1 MDISDRSLVEELFSI
16 NAIYVVICTYKL
28 CWDLTVNAFC
38 VMILDTNR
46 YDGQEKRYVDYTIPD
61 ML

>member
-1 MDISDRSLVEELFSI
+1 MIYEGMDISDRSLVEELFSI

-28 CWDLTVNAFC
+28 CWDLIINAFC

-46 YDGQEKRYVDYTIPD
+46 YDG
-61 ML
+61 

>member
-1 MDISDRSLVEELFSI
+1 MIYEGMDISDRSLVEELFSI

-46 YDGQEKRYVDYTIPD
+46 YDG
-61 ML
+61 